1 MLTFHFILVKIS
13 INTTLTKFVYRAVLS
28 SDRVAKCS
36 NLTKDLPVASK
47 RNTIAVTDSICTRY
61 SVKYRQPS
69 MYGRHR
75 QSIWDDRG
83 RLLNRSSYWSY
94 APRGNF
100 SCVLFQEKSTKKQK
114 ISLNF
119 FNPILKFFIPII
131 LNFLNFLLSI
141 FLIFFRYFFISN
153 YLFYSNFSDSL
164 VFYFLFKKFF
174 NYFIRINK

>member
-13 INTTLTKFVYRAVLS
+13 INATLTKFVYRAVLS

-61 SVKYRQPS
+61 SMKYRQLS

-75 QSIWDDRG
+75 QSIWDDRD

-100 SCVLFQEKSTKKQK
+100 SYALFQEKSTKKQK
-114 ISLNF
+114 ISLTSLIQF
-119 FNPILKFFIPII
+119 LTLLFPLFFI
-131 LNFLNFLLSI
+131 FLTFLLSI
-141 FLIFFRYFFISN
+141 FLIFVSN
-153 YLFYSNFSDSL
+153 YLYL
-164 VFYFLFKKFF
+164 TILF
-174 NYFIRINK
+174 